1 MTITKPRSRTSL
13 RAKDGSFTVHHT
25 NIETFIL
32 KMYKIKHKLSE
43 KCLKDLFSAVS
54 GNYNLRSLSDFR
66 VPGINRVL
74 TGPVQL
80 GILDRW
86 YGIILKMI

>member
-66 VPGINRVL
+66 VL

>member
-1 MTITKPRSRTSL
+1 
-13 RAKDGSFTVHHT
+13 
-25 NIETFIL
+25 
-32 KMYKIKHKLSE
+32 MYKIKHKLSE

-54 GNYNLRSLSDFR
+54 GNYNLCSLSDFR

-80 GILDRW
+80 GILDR
-86 YGIILKMI
+86 

>member
-13 RAKDGSFTVHHT
+13 RAKDCSFTVHHT

-43 KCLKDLFSAVS
+43 KCLKDLFSAV
-54 GNYNLRSLSDFR
+54 N
-66 VPGINRVL
+66 GINRVF
-74 TGPVQL
+74 TVPVQL
-80 GILDRW
+80 GILHR
-86 YGIILKMI
+86 